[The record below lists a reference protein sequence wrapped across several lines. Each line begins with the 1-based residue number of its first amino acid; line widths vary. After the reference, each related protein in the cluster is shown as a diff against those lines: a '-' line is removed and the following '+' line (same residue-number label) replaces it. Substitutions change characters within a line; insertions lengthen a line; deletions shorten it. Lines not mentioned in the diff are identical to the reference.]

1 MNAPQSY
8 PVPTFTAGGKIYR
21 LADEAKAGDLF
32 DQVNA
37 RMAQLSA
44 MLNLVIAEGSERF
57 GQMSAQIQDDYLW
70 GASMLCDEARDLLRA
85 IQERKTQ

>member
-1 MNAPQSY
+1 MHTTQNY
-8 PVPTFTAGGKIYR
+8 PIPTFSAGGKIYR
-21 LADEAKAGDLF
+21 LADDAKPGDLF

-44 MLNLVIAEGSERF
+44 MLNMVIAEGSERF
-57 GQMSAQIQDDYLW
+57 DQMSAEIKDDYLW